1 MAIVRSRK
9 PCRDSEARS
18 AATRRRRC
26 TYYGAHAVRCAS
38 GGAPPP
44 PVHVVVRA
52 EVDWVAGCGS
62 EGQGQGRGGQ
72 RPTPPPEQPGAG
84 ASLSGAGHRSCLA
97 RRALTDPS
105 PNPRAP
111 EGPPWRV
118 VKLGTRHAGRMAAR
132 RRCVCCRSSCGVLM
146 MPDNNPYPQP
156 PPVRPQPSVPPRM
169 AARACLQTPSR
180 MPLGFTVAQ
189 VHTSTPSISCAL
201 SSAIL
206 AGTLTCAARHTH
218 RGCPAASS
226 YACATSCVPGI
237 SLCRGPRCRRTSVS
251 SELRS

>member
-1 MAIVRSRK
+1 M
-9 PCRDSEARS
+9 
-18 AATRRRRC
+18 
-26 TYYGAHAVRCAS
+26 Y
-38 GGAPPP
+38 
-44 PVHVVVRA
+44 
-52 EVDWVAGCGS
+52 
-62 EGQGQGRGGQ
+62 
-72 RPTPPPEQPGAG
+72 
-84 ASLSGAGHRSCLA
+84 
-97 RRALTDPS
+97 
-105 PNPRAP
+105 
-111 EGPPWRV
+111 
-118 VKLGTRHAGRMAAR
+118 AGR
-132 RRCVCCRSSCGVLM
+132 SCGVLM

-226 YACATSCVPGI
+226 YACATSWVPGI

-251 SELRS
+251 LSFGRSFAGLPKMIFAPFMANVVILGGEVK